1 MYETI
6 KNVSDIFYFF
16 DDKYTNNYCLLD
28 KDDFSDFEIGKFNNI
43 VMFENKQYYECFYTL
58 KDFKKSDLSYLYN
71 SNYDIDI
78 TSKYYIIVNHF
89 NKSIFSFDL
98 DNFKAKDFL
107 YSNNSVYNQVWQGYL
122 Q

>member
-6 KNVSDIFYFF
+6 KSVSDIFYFF

>member
-6 KNVSDIFYFF
+6 KNISDIFYFF
-16 DDKYTNNYCLLD
+16 DKQYNNNYCLLD

-58 KDFKKSDLSYLYN
+58 RDFKNSDLSYLYN

-78 TSKYYIIVNHF
+78 TSDCYIIVNHF

-98 DNFKAKDFL
+98 DSFKARDFL
-107 YSNNSVYNQVWQGYL
+107 YSNNSVYNKLWQGYL